1 MDAVDTR
8 LSNCVGHDALSISIS
23 ALRIPRG
30 CVCRLWAG
38 IWSTDA
44 IDVPK
49 PDRRL
54 KLAMANRLVIAAK

>member
-1 MDAVDTR
+1 
-8 LSNCVGHDALSISIS
+8 
-23 ALRIPRG
+23 LRIPRG